1 MSWAQTTKRNEEL
14 AAERGHKEAP
24 VSGSI
29 YDILS
34 PVSRLKSTCLARFWV
49 ALIFLG
55 MVMPGFAQTVTPAS
69 GSLTF
74 TPAKVRTQA
83 QKAPLTSVASARSAA
98 MQQKAQAIYAGLP
111 LLFEKNEGQT
121 SPQVNF
127 LSRTPAYTLFLTGRE
142 AIIRNNDGKKNTVPL
157 RMQWVGAQGS
167 VTGSGEQEIAGK
179 SNYLIGND
187 ASQWRT
193 KIANYERV
201 KYSGVYPGVD
211 LVYYGNHEK
220 LEYDL
225 VVAPGA
231 DPKAI
236 HLHFAGKSRL
246 RIDKGSGDLLV
257 RNRGGEVRFH
267 KPDVYQQDGAAQ
279 QAIAGNYVLSSKN
292 TVSFAVGDFDH
303 TRTLVIDP
311 YVVYSTVFGGSTA
324 AGLASNI
331 LTGMAV
337 DSSGFVYL
345 HGITNFTNVPTTNG
359 AVQPACNL
367 LTGNTQCS
375 NFFVAK
381 FDTTKSG
388 AASLVYATYL
398 GGSES
403 KIQSGEQNAI
413 YTQANSLAVDSSGD
427 AYITGYSSTY
437 NYPTTSNAYST
448 TCGWAGSTSCFGGIL
463 SKLNPTGTAL
473 LYSTYFPEASIGGS
487 YGVTEPVMI
496 ALDSSQNAYIAGLAN
511 PGLITTDGSADTSGY
526 FVPFIAAFDTT
537 KSGTTSLIYSQY
549 LSLNQDYPVVALAA
563 DASGNAYL
571 AGDFWPANNPAS
583 GVTSA
588 PITLNGF
595 QTTTGNSVG
604 IGPILLRLN
613 HAGAIT
619 YASYVGSSNGD
630 PGVYYLSALSVD
642 ATGIAYVGGKI
653 ATPAPVMNGLAAT
666 SSITA
671 GSYLAKVNT
680 NVTGTASLL
689 YASFLT
695 ANANNGSQINA
706 LADNGSGLVAFV
718 GTENATTADI
728 STIEVNPLS
737 QATNGSFI
745 QFAGIVDTTKT
756 GDSAL
761 TFLSEV
767 GGVEAMFAVSFD
779 PSNANNLILGGAA
792 EIGAV
797 SNPFVSVPAS
807 FATTEGSTND
817 PPFFYKIS
825 LTSPA
830 NLTVS
835 PTALTFS
842 NQVVT
847 TTSASQPVTVTNTGT
862 TAITFTSISASTQ
875 YGETDNCG
883 TSLAASASC
892 TVNVTFTPTATGTQ
906 TGTLTLTDSDPS
918 SPQTVSLSGT
928 GAAGTPQAVL
938 NPTTVAFGSQ
948 TVSTTSSTQIVTL
961 SNPGAAALSITG
973 ITLTGAN
980 PGDFADT
987 SACGTS
993 LAAGS
998 SCNIS
1003 VNFTPA
1009 SATAFSA
1016 SLSVADNATGSP
1028 QTIPLTG
1035 TGIAASTPQA
1045 VLSPTTLSF
1054 PSTTVN
1060 STSAPMSVKLSNPGT
1075 AALTISGITI
1085 GGANPTDFAETNT
1098 CGGSLTAGASCT
1110 ISVTF
1115 TPGSVA
1121 SFAATVSVADNA
1133 TGSPQTATL
1142 SGSGTALAAPVA
1154 SLSPTT
1160 VSFGNVVSG
1169 VISSAQTVT
1178 LSNTGNAALTIS
1190 GITIGGANPSD
1201 FAETNTCGSS
1211 LAAGVSCMISVT
1223 FTPGSVASF
1232 SATISVADSAAGSP
1246 QTASLSGAGIAAPDF
1261 TVTATPATET
1271 VSYGGLATYQVMV
1284 GAINGDFSNAVA
1296 LSATGLPAGA
1306 TATFTPA
1313 SVTPGGESEGSV
1325 LTIQT
1330 ASLVAQAHA
1339 YSGWRWMPG
1348 VTLAFC
1354 IPLLWWRRRDRVWR
1368 LGSGLLCLLL
1378 SVGAAMLTGCGGGY
1392 YSQAP
1397 TRTYTI
1403 TVTGTSGSTQHS
1415 TTVTL
1420 TVQ

>member
-1 MSWAQTTKRNEEL
+1 MIGA
-14 AAERGHKEAP
+14 
-24 VSGSI
+24 I
-29 YDILS
+29 YDELS
-34 PVSRLKSTCLARFWV
+34 PVFCFKSMCIARFSV
-49 ALIFLG
+49 ALVCLG
-55 MVMPGFAQTVTPAS
+55 MVIPGFAQTATPGS
-69 GSLTF
+69 GSLALTS
-74 TPAKVRTQA
+74 AHIRAQA
-83 QKAPLTSVASARSAA
+83 QKAPLTSDASARSTA
-98 MQQKAQAIYAGLP
+98 MQQKALAIYTGLP

-121 SPQVNF
+121 NLQVNF
-127 LSRTPAYTLFLTGRE
+127 LSRTPAYTLFLTGQE
-142 AIIRNNDGKKNTVPL
+142 AIIRNNDGKKSTASL
-157 RMQWVGAQGS
+157 RMQWVGAKGG

-179 SNYLIGND
+179 SNYFIGND
-187 ASQWRT
+187 ASQWHT
-193 KIANYERV
+193 GIANYERV

-211 LVYYGNHEK
+211 LVYYGNHER

-231 DPKAI
+231 DPNAI

-246 RIDKGSGDLLV
+246 HIDKQSGDLLV
-257 RNRGGEVRFH
+257 RNRSGEVRFH
-267 KPDVYQQDGAAQ
+267 KPDVYQQDGALQ
-279 QAIAGNYVLSSKN
+279 QAIAGSYILSSKN

-303 TRTLVIDP
+303 TRKLVIDP

-324 AGLASNI
+324 TGLASNL

-345 HGITNFTNVPTTNG
+345 HGITNFTNVPTTEG

-398 GGSES
+398 GGSEG

-413 YTQANSLAVDSSGD
+413 YSQANSLAVDSSGD

-473 LYSTYFPEASIGGS
+473 LYSTYFPGTLVGGS

-496 ALDSSQNAYIAGLAN
+496 AIDSSQNAYIAGLAN

-526 FVPFIAAFDTT
+526 LVPFIAAFDTT
-537 KSGTTSLIYSQY
+537 KSGTTSLVYSQY
-549 LSLNQDYPVVALAA
+549 LSLNQGYPIVALAA
-563 DASGNAYL
+563 DPSGNAYL
-571 AGDFWPANNPAS
+571 AGDFWPASNPAS
-583 GVTSA
+583 GITSA

-604 IGPILLRLN
+604 IGPVLLRLN

-653 ATPAPVMNGLAAT
+653 ATPAPIMNGLAAT

-680 NVTGTASLL
+680 NVTGAASLL

-737 QATNGSFI
+737 QATSGSFL

-767 GGVEAMFAVSFD
+767 GGVEVMFAVSFD
-779 PSNANNLILGGAA
+779 PSNTSNLIIGGAA

-797 SNPFVSVPAS
+797 SNPFLSVPAS
-807 FATTEGSTND
+807 FATTEGNTND

-830 NLTVS
+830 GLTLS

-847 TTSASQPVTVTNTGT
+847 TTSTSQPVTVTNTGT

-906 TGTLTLTDSDPS
+906 SGTLTLTDSDSS

-928 GAAGTPQAVL
+928 GSAGTPQATL
-938 NPTTVAFGSQ
+938 SPAAIAFGNQ
-948 TVSTTSSTQIVTL
+948 TVNTSSNTQIVTL
-961 SNPGAAALSITG
+961 SNPGTAALSISG
-973 ITLTGAN
+973 VTLTGAN

-993 LAAGS
+993 LGAGS

-1009 SATAFSA
+1009 SVTGFNA

-1028 QTIPLTG
+1028 QAVSLSG

-1060 STSAPMSVKLSNPGT
+1060 STSAAMSVKLSNPGT

-1098 CGGSLTAGASCT
+1098 CGGSLAAGTSCT

-1115 TPGSVA
+1115 TPA
-1121 SFAATVSVADNA
+1121 SAAGFAATVSVADNA

-1142 SGSGTALAAPVA
+1142 SGTGTAPATPIAT
-1154 SLSPTT
+1154 LSPSS

-1169 VISSAQTVT
+1169 GTANAQTVT
-1178 LSNTGNAALTIS
+1178 LKNTGNATLSLS
-1190 GITIGGANPSD
+1190 GVTLAGANPAD
-1201 FAETNTCGSS
+1201 FADTTNCGET
-1211 LAAGVSCMISVT
+1211 LAAGASCTISVT
-1223 FTPGSVASF
+1223 FTPASVASF
-1232 SATISVADSAAGSP
+1232 AATISVADSAAGSP
-1246 QTASLSGAGIAAPDF
+1246 QITSLSGAGIAAPDF
-1261 TVTATPATET
+1261 TVSAAPPMQT
-1271 VSYGGLATYQVMV
+1271 VSYGGVATYQVTV
-1284 GAINGDFSNAVA
+1284 GEVNGDYSSAVA
-1296 LSATGLPAGA
+1296 LTATGLPVGA
-1306 TATFTPA
+1306 TATFAPA
-1313 SVTPGGESEGSV
+1313 SVIPGGDGDGSV

-1330 ASLVAQAHA
+1330 ASLIAQARGHR
-1339 YSGWRWMPG
+1339 GWPWMPG

-1354 IPLLWWRRRDRVWR
+1354 IPLLWWKRRDRMWR
-1368 LGSGLLCLLL
+1368 LGARLLCLLL
-1378 SVGAAMLTGCGGGY
+1378 SVGAVMLTGCGGGY
-1392 YSQAP
+1392 YSEPPAQ
-1397 TRTYTI
+1397 TYTV